1 MKKINQILLC
11 STLVLA
17 ACQTDQSSIRPQ
29 IDSVTTARPTAP
41 TGIVPA
47 NCPPRGL
54 VLRTSHGREF
64 HNLGRDPSD
73 PEVCL
78 WSASGSRRVSRFLHG
93 LEPADDD
100 PQVVQQTRIALRS
113 LFPLAEGKTSQYNVQ
128 RSGGFWRITWR
139 VLGQTTIDVPAGR
152 FRTWVLEYIEEGM
165 FGNNF
170 RGERIYF
177 IDTETGEIVRLDSRV
192 VRGLART
199 WGSFVA
205 ISLRRND

>member
-1 MKKINQILLC
+1 
-11 STLVLA
+11 
-17 ACQTDQSSIRPQ
+17 
-29 IDSVTTARPTAP
+29 
-41 TGIVPA
+41 
-47 NCPPRGL
+47 
-54 VLRTSHGREF
+54 
-64 HNLGRDPSD
+64 
-73 PEVCL
+73 
-78 WSASGSRRVSRFLHG
+78 
-93 LEPADDD
+93 
-100 PQVVQQTRIALRS
+100 